1 MQFYFIRSY
10 SELYKEEGRVR
21 TIEPFTFG
29 IVATGIFGGGLL
41 VVTALE
47 RSGVSINED
56 LMVIVVEVIK
66 AGAFLKLIS
75 LVSKLFL

>member
-29 IVATGIFGGGLL
+29 IVATSIFGGGLL

-66 AGAFLKLIS
+66 AGAFLKLMS
-75 LVSKLFL
+75 LVGKLFL

>member
-1 MQFYFIRSY
+1 M
-10 SELYKEEGRVR
+10 
-21 TIEPFTFG
+21 EPFTFG

-41 VVTALE
+41 VITALE
-47 RSGVSINED
+47 KSGMSINED
-56 LMVIVVEVIK
+56 LLVIVVEVIK

>member
-1 MQFYFIRSY
+1 MIA
-10 SELYKEEGRVR
+10 
-21 TIEPFTFG
+21 IEPFTFG
-29 IVATGIFGGGLL
+29 IVATEIFGGCLL

-47 RSGVSINED
+47 KSGVSINED
-56 LMVIVVEVIK
+56 LLVIVVEVIK